1 MNDTDA
7 PTAFILEGDQ
17 HVACKKLYETQK
29 ASHLLCQ
36 LCQGFSPGQIGE
48 PVVDGALRPRCN
60 QREIILL
67 VDLWLTFA
75 RVWKRVVSQF
85 LGNDAAE
92 VGADLKRRR
101 CER

>member
-1 MNDTDA
+1 MDDTD
-7 PTAFILEGDQ
+7 AFILEGDQ
-17 HVACKKLYETQK
+17 HVAYKKLYETQT
-29 ASHLLCQ
+29 ASHLFCQ
-36 LCQGFSPGQIGE
+36 LCQGFSPGQISE
-48 PVVDGALRPRCN
+48 PVVDGALRPRCD

-92 VGADLKRRR
+92 VGADLKRRQS
-101 CER
+101 ER